1 MKTYTEGSLRQE
13 LLMYHVE
20 AFLAAIVANS
30 LFQRPAKERTIS
42 VCDNRGFSNS
52 VDVRVVADPNDLYV
66 VEEKLRPI
74 DRRLVTFHQMGADG
88 LVTVCAR
95 KMTAEETQHI
105 VSILASQWNVLI

>member
-13 LLMYHVE
+13 LLMYNVE

-30 LFQRPAKERTIS
+30 LFQRPVKERSIA
-42 VCDNRGFSNS
+42 VIDNRNFSGS
-52 VDVRVVADPNDLYV
+52 VDVRIVADPNDLYV

-95 KMTAEETQHI
+95 KMTADETQHI
-105 VSILASQWNVLI
+105 VSILASQWNVVI

>member
-1 MKTYTEGSLRQE
+1 MKTYTEGTLRQE
-13 LLMYHVE
+13 LLMHNVE

-30 LFQRPAKERTIS
+30 LFQRPAVERSIA
-42 VCDNRGFSNS
+42 VIDNRGFTNA

-74 DRRLVTFHQMGADG
+74 NRHLVTFHQVGADG
-88 LVTVCAR
+88 MVSVCAR

-105 VSILASQWNVLI
+105 VSILASQWNVVI